1 MSLLL
6 RGEAKAGVV
15 AVLVSSQ
22 RGKEKP
28 WRACFFFFVTGGRR
42 GVKKLGEGAAATSLG
57 FGRAPSFFF

>member
-28 WRACFFFFVTGGRR
+28 QRACSFFVIGGRR
-42 GVKKLGEGAAATSLG
+42 
-57 FGRAPSFFF
+57 